1 MAGRMKPARFAF
13 QSHGVRYLLDLPG
26 SDDFAQLD
34 PHLPP
39 DWRPARGAR
48 FDYHYLVEEPREHGE
63 FVLLRNG
70 DEIVRRSYA
79 GSLLEI
85 LEADIR
91 FTLSLT
97 APRRTFIHAG
107 VVGWDGGAILLP
119 GRSRAGKSTL
129 VAALVQAG
137 ATYYSDEFAVLDRLG
152 RVHPF
157 HKSISMR
164 HEDGTPAREVPI
176 DELGADVGEGP
187 LPVALV
193 AFTQYE
199 AGASWAPK
207 TLAPAQA
214 MLRLLQHTMAARKRP
229 EAIFPVLKR
238 VAVGARALSGER
250 GATETV
256 VPALLAAAGHA

>member
-1 MAGRMKPARFAF
+1 MAGRSTPAHFAF

-26 SDDFAQLD
+26 SADFAHLD

-39 DWRPARGAR
+39 DWRPARGTR
-48 FDYHYLVEEPREHGE
+48 FDHHYLVEQSADDAE
-63 FVLLRNG
+63 FVLVRDG
-70 DEIVRRSYA
+70 DVLVRRRDPDA
-79 GSLLEI
+79 LLEI
-85 LEADIR
+85 LETDIR
-91 FTLSLT
+91 FTVSLA

-107 VVGWDGGAILLP
+107 VVGWKGTAILLP

-129 VAALVQAG
+129 VAALVEAG

-157 HKSISMR
+157 QKSISMR
-164 HEDGTPAREVPI
+164 NEDGTPAREVPLN
-176 DELGADVGEGP
+176 ELGAEVGEGP
-187 LPVALV
+187 LPVGLV
-193 AFTQYE
+193 AFTNYE
-199 AGASWAPK
+199 AGARWAPM